1 METLF
6 KMLSPSF
13 ILFLVLLLVAF
24 VQKTRGDAMVSG
36 TVFCDQCKDG
46 HRSLFDYPLS
56 GMKVR
61 VTCDSMEKEETT
73 NWLGSYT
80 VSFEGSP
87 DLSGCYAHLLE
98 DGQGSTKCGA
108 VAGPA
113 QQLKLMFKIFG
124 MEMYAVDSL
133 LSQPARPMSICPAV
147 HPPPSPVGAAPRP
160 PSPVGAVPS
169 PRLPSPVKPP
179 SSPVGVVPRPP
190 SPVGA
195 LPTPVMPPSPPR
207 AIPPIHF
214 FQASACSH
222 EIWTRPEYRCH
233 WTFVQPDTKVAV
245 AFGLIAARK
254 YGNDMSLWQG
264 IQGRGNIYRTLL
276 REGTTALLNSY
287 NSIQFHYPTL
297 SVLYHMNSALMGTPR
312 QALMTA
318 LRFKR
323 ANSGYGNSGARC
335 NLTPCKR

>member
-1 METLF
+1 MQCNVAALLHITWTANL
-6 KMLSPSF
+6 PSNQRQHRTP
-13 ILFLVLLLVAF
+13 VAF
-24 VQKTRGDAMVSG
+24 VQKTRGDAMVTG

-46 HRSLFDYPLS
+46 HRR
-56 GMKVR
+56 MKVR

-98 DGQGSTKCGA
+98 DGQGSTNCGA

-133 LSQPARPMSICPAV
+133 LSQPAHPMLICPAV

-169 PRLPSPVKPP
+169 PRLPS
-179 SSPVGVVPRPP
+179 SPVGVVPRPP
-190 SPVGA
+190 SPVGG
-195 LPTPVMPPSPPR
+195 LPRPV
-207 AIPPIHF
+207 
-214 FQASACSH
+214 
-222 EIWTRPEYRCH
+222 
-233 WTFVQPDTKVAV
+233 
-245 AFGLIAARK
+245 
-254 YGNDMSLWQG
+254 
-264 IQGRGNIYRTLL
+264 
-276 REGTTALLNSY
+276 
-287 NSIQFHYPTL
+287 
-297 SVLYHMNSALMGTPR
+297 
-312 QALMTA
+312 
-318 LRFKR
+318 
-323 ANSGYGNSGARC
+323 GYGNSGARC

>member
-1 METLF
+1 M
-6 KMLSPSF
+6 
-13 ILFLVLLLVAF
+13 AF
-24 VQKTRGDAMVSG
+24 VQKTRGDAMVTG

-61 VTCDSMEKEETT
+61 VTCDSVEKEETT
-73 NWLGSYT
+73 NWLGTYT

-98 DGQGSTKCGA
+98 DGQGSKNCGA

-124 MEMYAVDSL
+124 MEMYTVDSL
-133 LSQPARPMSICPAV
+133 LSQPVHPMSICPAAK
-147 HPPPSPVGAAPRP
+147 PPPSPVRAAPRP
-160 PSPVGAVPS
+160 PSPVRAA
-169 PRLPSPVKPP
+169 PRPPSPVKPP
-179 SSPVGVVPRPP
+179 SPVGVVPTPP
-190 SPVGA
+190 SP
-195 LPTPVMPPSPPR
+195 LPRPVMPPSPPR
-207 AIPPIHF
+207 GIPPIHF
-214 FQASACSH
+214 FQNSACSH
-222 EIWTRPEYRCH
+222 EIWIRPEYRCH
-233 WTFVQPDTKVAV
+233 WTLVQPDTKVAV

-254 YGNDMSLWQG
+254 YGTDMSLWQG
-264 IQGRGNIYRTLL
+264 IQGRGDIYRTLL

-287 NSIQFHYPTL
+287 NSIHFQYPTL
-297 SVLYHMNSALMGTPR
+297 IVMYHMNNALMGSSR

-335 NLTPCKR
+335 NLTPCKG